1 MVKGEEGGRMAAQRG
16 RRAKAYSQADR
27 IARMLRALASRSM
40 TVKDL
45 AEAFEVTKRQ
55 VYRDLDAMQEAGHP
69 LEQSDGEGEKT
80 WCLPPGYKGLPPI
93 TVSPYELMALHFAK
107 RHLDYLTGTPF
118 VEDLDSL
125 IKKVEGG
132 LSHKVFNHLARIN
145 QVFLPRSGPVRDY
158 SGQKVL
164 LKQLQKA
171 LLLQCAVIL
180 QHRRPDYEEP
190 AEHRV
195 DPYLLLLYQFGLY
208 LVGYSHRAEALRMFA
223 VERIAS
229 VEVLGERFSLPEEL
243 QMEQV
248 YDNLFGLVEE
258 PVQTVRIRFDSDVA
272 YLLKERRWHPSQQN
286 EIQKDGSVIATFCIG
301 GMEELAA
308 WVLSW
313 GGAARVLA
321 PQALVEAV
329 KAQLSR
335 ALSRYS

>member
-1 MVKGEEGGRMAAQRG
+1 MAAQRG

-45 AEAFEVTKRQ
+45 AGAFEVTKRQ

-80 WCLPPGYKGLPPI
+80 WCLPPGYEGLPPI

-313 GGAARVLA
+313 GGAARVLE

>member
-1 MVKGEEGGRMAAQRG
+1 MAAQRG

-171 LLLQCAVIL
+171 LLLQCAVVL

-229 VEVLGERFSLPEEL
+229 VEVLEERFSLPEEL

>member
-1 MVKGEEGGRMAAQRG
+1 MAAQRG

>member
-1 MVKGEEGGRMAAQRG
+1 MAAQRG

-55 VYRDLDAMQEAGHP
+55 VYRDLGQIQEQGHP

>member
-1 MVKGEEGGRMAAQRG
+1 MAAQRG

-286 EIQKDGSVIATFCIG
+286 EIQKDGSVIATFRIG

-313 GGAARVLA
+313 GATARVLE

>member
-1 MVKGEEGGRMAAQRG
+1 MTAQRG

-27 IARMLRALASRSM
+27 IARMVRALASRSM

-45 AEAFEVTKRQ
+45 SEAFEVTKRQ
-55 VYRDLDAMQEAGHP
+55 VYRDLDRIQEEGHP

-80 WCLPPGYKGLPPI
+80 WHLPLGYKGLPPI
-93 TVSPYELMALHFAK
+93 TVSPYELMALHFAE

-118 VEDLDSL
+118 VEDLVSL

-132 LSHKVFNHLARIN
+132 LSHRVFNHLARIN
-145 QVFLPRSGPVRDY
+145 QVFLPRSVPVRNY
-158 SGQKVL
+158 AGQKVV

-171 LLLQCAVIL
+171 LLLQCTVVL

-223 VERIAS
+223 VERIVS
-229 VEVLGERFSLPEEL
+229 VEVLDERFSLPEDV
-243 QMEQV
+243 QVEQV
-248 YDNLFGLVEE
+248 YDNLFGLVDE
-258 PVQTVRIRFDSDVA
+258 PAQTVRIRFAPDVA
-272 YLLKERRWHPSQQN
+272 YLVKERRWHPSQQN
-286 EIQKDGSVIATFCIG
+286 EIQRDGSVIATLTVG
-301 GMEELAA
+301 GIDELTS

-313 GGAARVLA
+313 GPAARVLA

-329 KAQLSR
+329 KARLSD
-335 ALSRYS
+335 ALERYREGKL

>member
-1 MVKGEEGGRMAAQRG
+1 MV
-16 RRAKAYSQADR
+16 
-27 IARMLRALASRSM
+27 RALASRSM

-55 VYRDLDAMQEAGHP
+55 VYRDLDRIHEEGHP

-80 WCLPPGYKGLPPI
+80 WCLPLGYKGLPPI

-107 RHLDYLTGTPF
+107 RHLDYLRGTPF
-118 VEDLDSL
+118 VDDLDSL

-132 LSHKVFNHLARIN
+132 LSHRVFNHLARID

-158 SGQKVL
+158 AGQKVV

-171 LLLQCAVIL
+171 LLLQCTVVL
-180 QHRRPDYEEP
+180 RHRRPGYEEP

-208 LVGYSHRAEALRMFA
+208 LVGYSRRAEALRMFA
-223 VERIAS
+223 VERIVS
-229 VEVLGERFSLPEEL
+229 VEVLEDRFNLPEEL
-243 QMEQV
+243 KLGQIYE
-248 YDNLFGLVEE
+248 NLFGLVDE
-258 PVQTVRIRFDSDVA
+258 PAQTVRIQFAPDVA
-272 YLLKERRWHPSQQN
+272 YLVKERRWHPSQRN
-286 EIQKDGSVIATFCIG
+286 EVQKDGSVIVTFTIG
-301 GMEELAA
+301 GMDELAS

-313 GGAARVLA
+313 GQDARVLE

-329 KAQLSR
+329 KSHLLR
-335 ALSRYS
+335 ALRQYR